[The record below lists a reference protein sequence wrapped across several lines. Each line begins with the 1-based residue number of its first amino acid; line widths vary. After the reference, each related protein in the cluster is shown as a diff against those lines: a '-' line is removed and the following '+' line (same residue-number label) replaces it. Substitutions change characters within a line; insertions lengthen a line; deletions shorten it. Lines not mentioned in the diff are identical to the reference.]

1 MMVAPNHLQAD
12 HSRQNDRARGQQ
24 EAGWHEEES
33 CTRDYYYFLSSTEST
48 FDLEAAGLA
57 AVRVIATV
65 NMVLGCW
72 N

>member
-1 MMVAPNHLQAD
+1 MVASNHLQAD
-12 HSRQNDRARGQQ
+12 QITLGQMTERGD
-24 EAGWHEEES
+24 EKPGRHEEES
-33 CTRDYYYFLSSTEST
+33 CTRDYYYFLSSIEST

-57 AVRVIATV
+57 AVRVITTV